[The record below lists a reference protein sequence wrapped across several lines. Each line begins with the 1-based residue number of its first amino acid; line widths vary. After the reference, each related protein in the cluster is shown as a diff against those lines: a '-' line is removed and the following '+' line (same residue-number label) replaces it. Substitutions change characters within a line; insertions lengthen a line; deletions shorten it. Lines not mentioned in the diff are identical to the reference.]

1 MYDSEPMMM
10 PMMVARSQSVAEKSD
25 DRQVNAPSD
34 DVSLPS
40 ISVRDYFP
48 ESWLWDLVDTK
59 YVLSILMLL
68 LFE

>member
-10 PMMVARSQSVAEKSD
+10 PMMVARSQGVAAKSD
-25 DRQVNAPSD
+25 DRQVNAPSEE
-34 DVSLPS
+34 VSLPS

-59 YVLSILMLL
+59 YVVSILMLL